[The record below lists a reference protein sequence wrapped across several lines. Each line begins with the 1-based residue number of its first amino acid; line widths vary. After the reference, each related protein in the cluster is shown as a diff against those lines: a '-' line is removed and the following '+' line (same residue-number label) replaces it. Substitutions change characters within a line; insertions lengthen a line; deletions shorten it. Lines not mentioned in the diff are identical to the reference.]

1 MGKSTSKIVQ
11 TLVIPYQPVRY
22 LVNNTEKIILVTY
35 DYHYA
40 NKLASAISKLENPK
54 VYYPRIAI
62 NTR

>member
-1 MGKSTSKIVQ
+1 MGKSTSKIIEE
-11 TLVIPYQPVRY
+11 LHIGRWPKRY
-22 LVNNTEKIILVTY
+22 IVTNTEKIILVTY

>member
-11 TLVIPYQPVRY
+11 TLVLPYQPVRY
-22 LVNNTEKIILVTY
+22 LVTNTEKIILVTY

>member
-11 TLVIPYQPVRY
+11 TLVLPYQPVRY
-22 LVNNTEKIILVTY
+22 LVTNNEKIILVTY

>member
-22 LVNNTEKIILVTY
+22 LVTNTEKIILVTY